1 MNTVG
6 RQERY
11 KKAFIVVLVAV
22 LLSSCIFIGTVLA
35 WLQQDIMR
43 DTDGILNFGEV
54 DFEIYASGTKI
65 TSTKDNANGVT
76 TSSSQELAIPAGST
90 IRSIDLKIRNTGN
103 IDAIMRV
110 TLSIYYKEY
119 YDTDK
124 YNKVALV
131 IQDGVPTINN
141 GIDIQNDGWVDDFKD
156 GVTAGYTYYNDVIS
170 PYTISRLPVNGD
182 GSADVTSSD
191 VTSADVTAHAIPVV
205 SQILIPEAMK
215 NETYFITL
223 TVEGVAYKGNIYQE
237 LKDKNE
243 HNSYDIP
250 ADAYNSSKDIY
261 AYPFGLPSSLP
272 AGWTAWQ

>member
-103 IDAIMRV
+103 I
-110 TLSIYYKEY
+110 LCN
-119 YDTDK
+119 K
-124 YNKVALV
+124 Y
-131 IQDGVPTINN
+131 
-141 GIDIQNDGWVDDFKD
+141 
-156 GVTAGYTYYNDVIS
+156 
-170 PYTISRLPVNGD
+170 
-182 GSADVTSSD
+182 
-191 VTSADVTAHAIPVV
+191 
-205 SQILIPEAMK
+205 
-215 NETYFITL
+215 
-223 TVEGVAYKGNIYQE
+223 
-237 LKDKNE
+237 
-243 HNSYDIP
+243 
-250 ADAYNSSKDIY
+250 
-261 AYPFGLPSSLP
+261 
-272 AGWTAWQ
+272 